1 MQKSELL
8 YGLTLAQNAM
18 QVYVVEGPADAWR
31 VGPGAVALFGK
42 DLSQTQK
49 LLLVHHFAGR
59 RIVVML
65 DQDAHEEAR
74 KIQHDLR
81 LARGPSG
88 GEVLLATLP
97 PGRKDPGDC
106 TAEEIASCH
115 VQP

>member
-8 YGLTLAQNAM
+8 YGLHLAINAM
-18 QVYVVEGPADAWR
+18 REIYVVEGPADAWR

-49 LLLVHHFAGR
+49 LLLVHHFIGR

-65 DQDAHEEAR
+65 DQDAHEEAL

-81 LARGPSG
+81 LAREQRQRSPDRHPTAGPQG
-88 GEVLLATLP
+88 
-97 PGRKDPGDC
+97 PGRLYPRGDR
-106 TAEEIASCH
+106 
-115 VQP
+115 